1 MLRVESVPGRDHL
14 ESWFCPHGLGDARP
28 RGEGRR
34 RVSQLTQAPW
44 WECWN
49 RAWFKEQNGEFDLDV
64 IELEV
69 PVRSH
74 IEMFSGKQKA
84 WRC

>member
-1 MLRVESVPGRDHL
+1 M
-14 ESWFCPHGLGDARP
+14 
-28 RGEGRR
+28 
-34 RVSQLTQAPW
+34 SQLTQVPW